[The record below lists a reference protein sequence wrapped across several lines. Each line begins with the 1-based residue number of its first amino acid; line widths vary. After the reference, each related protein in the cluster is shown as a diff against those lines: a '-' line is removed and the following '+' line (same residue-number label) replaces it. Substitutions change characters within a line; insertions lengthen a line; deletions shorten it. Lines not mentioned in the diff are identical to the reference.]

1 MYIHSRKCVDLSNI
15 MVHVV
20 SGDKARWPP
29 PVGVLASLLTTP
41 PDCPEDTERG
51 RSMEGL
57 PGLAHNV
64 RDLAATLRYMAS
76 HDVPEF
82 SNPKTSILASMVA
95 TVTRHCAPD
104 LFVLERPCF
113 ATSRPPRPDYHN
125 LAHFFSMEETATL
138 LVMLDVVEFLDRLKK
153 AQAAEEAQDLG
164 MENDSNDSSSCTKNE
179 AVERQNKN
187 EDEDLFEGSLVDGD
201 ASDEDDYS
209 SQASFSP
216 RRYTAEELAA
226 GGYFSEDEEPRSMRT
241 FYEHATS
248 TPAVASVTDHTA
260 LTYISPAFRNCSP
273 AIPIVCMAEYGTI
286 FSLLKSAVY
295 QRRVWGICEPVA
307 GLAFEPAN
315 PVVQVVFAWA
325 DELENNGFPV
335 VHIAMCSPHHTPN
348 VPFGLFDASDA
359 RSAVELSRYLVN
371 LSGHVSRV
379 RSAASSNVEKTVA
392 SVLGKDTLD
401 WRFDFVGPSVPL
413 GDEDDKST
421 WISAWSENITM
432 DSVPN
437 GELVTPPSPPSH
449 ISPHS
454 GEMPPSTRSK
464 NTISRQAAGTGPS
477 SERDQSQ
484 TGTTT
489 SPQPANPPSFSVSNH
504 DEDAGSNN
512 QPPTDA
518 SSNRT
523 KRYSCSKFAAGG
535 KHQDPNYLTDKWLAD
550 RSVTRHT
557 LLALEGNVK
566 IPKQYTTFTKFGW
579 PKAWATIDD
588 LPKVDE
594 SYEELK
600 RELFESKIATFKGD
614 IRADESLDQNIVD
627 ALRAG
632 FTCILQACKRAR
644 DLKEDAKRHDVAE
657 IECRHEWDSLMIE
670 FMKGKHGVGAW
681 LERTIKL
688 PRNERAVQ
696 LVDKR
701 FTTNLAMLREAYMQ
715 SQLNIIRVLHNLQFQ
730 DLLEQERAV
739 LNSISEKMT
748 VDSSPSSVQSRANL
762 DPYTGRCD
770 ALAAVE
776 VRNFI
781 PSHAKRALKQ
791 AARGFAFSS
800 QTPARNTGRSSSKS
814 ADQSSEATS
823 SQYLDVPGP
832 SRDPPSEMSTAAYDL
847 FHRNLQ
853 SDDVLRL
860 GSNPDVNIA
869 DMFGSL
875 SLGSSLPA
883 PADTNLDEGNPNDLG
898 YSLDL
903 PLFVVEYKKMQTDFT
918 VTGANQL
925 RIYSTAAASFLAAVG
940 ITEFP
945 VFGLLTD
952 GCKGVITCAWAETE
966 SDTQCVRIAER
977 NGVVFDLSDPL
988 SAFQYAVLLCK
999 LAHQHSPT
1007 LLGEFSGEVRKNLL
1021 DRLALPKRR
1030 DIGNIG
1036 KNTTSGKNTATGKNT
1051 GTGKNIDVGK
1061 NPDIRWSMAQQTEDL
1076 KKALSITEGGRRT

>member
-1 MYIHSRKCVDLSNI
+1 MYTHSRKCVDLSNI

-41 PDCPEDTERG
+41 PDRPEDTERG
-51 RSMEGL
+51 RSIEDL

-125 LAHFFSMEETATL
+125 LAPFFSMEETAAL

-164 MENDSNDSSSCTKNE
+164 MENDSNDLSSCTKNE
-179 AVERQNKN
+179 AVERQNAN

-201 ASDEDDYS
+201 ESDEDDYS
-209 SQASFSP
+209 SQAYSSP
-216 RRYTAEELAA
+216 RRYTVEELAA

-260 LTYISPAFRNCSP
+260 LTYISPAFRNRSP

-295 QRRVWGICEPVA
+295 QRRVWGICEPVV
-307 GLAFEPAN
+307 GLAFEPAK

-335 VHIAMCSPHHTPN
+335 VHIAMCSPHHAPN
-348 VPFGLFDASDA
+348 VPFGLFDASDT
-359 RSAVELSRYLVN
+359 RSAVDLSRYLVN

-379 RSAASSNVEKTVA
+379 RSAASSNVEQTLA
-392 SVLGKDTLD
+392 SVLAKDTLD

-413 GDEDDKST
+413 GDENNKSA
-421 WISAWSENITM
+421 WIRAWSENIIT

-454 GEMPPSTRSK
+454 GEMPSSTRSK
-464 NTISRQAAGTGPS
+464 NAISRQAAGTGPS

-512 QPPTDA
+512 QPPG
-518 SSNRT
+518 R
-523 KRYSCSKFAAGG
+523 FAAGG

-566 IPKQYTTFTKFGW
+566 IPEQYATFTKFGW
-579 PKAWATIDD
+579 PEAWATIDD

-600 RELFESKIATFKGD
+600 RELFESKIAKSKGD
-614 IRADESLDQNIVD
+614 IRADESLDQNIVH
-627 ALRAG
+627 AVRAG

-644 DLKEDAKRHDVAE
+644 DLKEDAKRHDVPE

-688 PRNERAVQ
+688 PRNSRADHPADGTFMANQ
-696 LVDKR
+696 R
-701 FTTNLAMLREAYMQ
+701 R
-715 SQLNIIRVLHNLQFQ
+715 IIRNYGTSQTSIIGALERSGLN
-730 DLLEQERAV
+730 DLGKQEDAV
-739 LNSISEKMT
+739 LFSIAYKMANDNQ
-748 VDSSPSSVQSRANL
+748 VKSRASL
-762 DPYTGRCD
+762 DPNTGRCD
-770 ALAAVE
+770 ALAAIE

-781 PSHAKRALKQ
+781 PSDAERALKQ
-791 AARGFAFSS
+791 ATKGFAFIS
-800 QTPARNTGRSSSKS
+800 QTPARNTGRSSFKS
-814 ADQSSEATS
+814 ADQSSEAAS

-832 SRDPPSEMSTAAYDL
+832 SRDPPSETSTAAYDL
-847 FHRNLQ
+847 FHRNLR

-860 GSNPDVNIA
+860 SSNPDVNIA

-966 SDTQCVRIAER
+966 SDIQCVRIAER

-988 SAFQYAVLLCK
+988 SAFQYAVFLCK
-999 LAHQHSPT
+999 LAHQHSLT
-1007 LLGEFSGEVRKNLL
+1007 LLGQFSGEVRKNLL

-1030 DIGNIG
+1030 DIGN
-1036 KNTTSGKNTATGKNT
+1036 TGKNT